1 MTLNPAFRIC
11 FWPNHHASADPAA
24 LRVAADTREDT
35 SKMGLRVEREQAR
48 LRFAEALA
56 LANSTEPL
64 PTEWLER
71 TKLIGQG
78 VTKTYTA
85 AFGNALLAKATNPEV
100 DAHSLREGV
109 GHRGYSARGLAK
121 EVLVPC
127 CNAAGIDIRN
137 AGAEP
142 LNNQP
147 FLRADRI
154 SEDLN
159 VKPNAR
165 AEYERFFAAIT
176 AADFLRGEPALHALA
191 AFLRVRIEAT
201 SLPSRVPVPDGA
213 PELPALRAALEALV
227 AGKSEGGKV
236 GQAIV
241 AALLGTVFPDTRT
254 RRINDP
260 SRRWAGDV
268 GVYHDGER
276 GIACEVKQHPLAEAE
291 VRLFAKR
298 LAEEGLARGWVVA
311 LCDDP
316 FPFDAPALRQEVWTT
331 FGVALRL
338 VGDVSGL
345 LDEVIGYATRPVGDV
360 LAMLPSAVMT
370 RLEQLEVSQS
380 TREQWAQLVGAQLT

>member
-1 MTLNPAFRIC
+1 
-11 FWPNHHASADPAA
+11 
-24 LRVAADTREDT
+24 
-35 SKMGLRVEREQAR
+35 MGLRVEREQAR
-48 LRFAEALA
+48 QRFAEALA
-56 LANSTEPL
+56 LAKSTEPL
-64 PTEWLER
+64 PADWLER
-71 TKLIGQG
+71 IKLIGQG
-78 VTKTYTA
+78 ATKTYTA
-85 AFGNALLAKATNPEV
+85 VLGNALLAKATDPDV
-100 DAHSLREGV
+100 DALALRESV

-165 AEYERFFAAIT
+165 AEYKRFFAAIT

-201 SLPSRVPVPDGA
+201 AQPNRVPVPDGA

-241 AALLGTVFPDTRT
+241 AALLSAVFPDTRT

-268 GVYHDGER
+268 GVYHDGAR

-311 LCDDP
+311 LCEDP
-316 FPFDAPALRQEVWTT
+316 FPFDVLALHQEVWAT
-331 FGVALRL
+331 FGVALRTL
-338 VGDVSGL
+338 GSVGDL
-345 LDEVIGYATRPVGDV
+345 LQEVLGYATRPIGDV
-360 LAMLPSAVMT
+360 LAMLPPAVMT
-370 RLEQLEVSQS
+370 RLEQLEVSLE
-380 TREQWAQLVGAQLT
+380 TRARWAEFVGAHSPAHPAISGS